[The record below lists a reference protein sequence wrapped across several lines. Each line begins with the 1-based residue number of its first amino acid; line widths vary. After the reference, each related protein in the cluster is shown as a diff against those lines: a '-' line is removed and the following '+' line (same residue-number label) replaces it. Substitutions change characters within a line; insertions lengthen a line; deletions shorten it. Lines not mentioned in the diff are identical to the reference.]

1 MWFGGW
7 NGWRACSKADGGAKE
22 IEVTDLARKFFP
34 RKWMGQVG
42 IIRKE
47 WIRGI
52 PLTIKLN
59 AAVW

>member
-7 NGWRACSKADGGAKE
+7 NGWRACRKADEGAKDR
-22 IEVTDLARKFFP
+22 EVLNLARKFFP
-34 RKWMGQVG
+34 RKRMGQVG

-52 PLTIKLN
+52 PLMIKLSGT
-59 AAVW
+59 W